1 MFGMGFS
8 ELMIIA
14 IIAIL
19 FLGPEKLPEAMVQVA
34 KFFKTFKKSIN
45 EAKSSIE
52 QEMHVQELKD
62 EALEYKKK
70 LDSAATSAKKQ
81 LSFDEIEEIKSS
93 TQGLNDTF
101 KEVKEDIERTKKA
114 LHNPMDTNSAMKDIE
129 KDKKIKQTEE
139 IEKTDQE
146 DA

>member
-8 ELMIIA
+8 EFMIIA

-19 FLGPEKLPEAMVQVA
+19 FLGPEKLPDAMVQVA

-52 QEMHVQELKD
+52 QEMHIQELKD

-81 LSFDEIEEIKSS
+81 LSFDELEEIKSS
-93 TQGLNDTF
+93 TQGLNETF
-101 KEVKEDIERTKKA
+101 KEVKEDIEKTKKA
-114 LHNPMDTNSAMKDIE
+114 IQDPMGTNRAVKDIE
-129 KDKKIKQTEE
+129 KSEKIKQTEK
-139 IEKTDQE
+139 IEKTDKE